1 MNYLAIITGDWND
14 GDYVTSIIKG
24 DKDRMDELINA
35 YELTEVFIT
44 TYQTEHPSEWSHRTI
59 GELMSILLYD
69 YETYEE
75 MCDNE
80 PWLKQFSEEEVE
92 LVGGFLEWDIPRGY
106 ECDIHT
112 LKGLSIY
119 EINNQYY
126 NG

>member
-1 MNYLAIITGDWND
+1 MSYLAIITGDWND
-14 GDYVTSIIKG
+14 GDYVTSITKG
-24 DKDRMDELINA
+24 NKNEMDELINA

-44 TYQTEHPSEWSHRTI
+44 TYQKENPSEWSRRTI

-75 MCDNE
+75 MCDAE
-80 PWLKQFSEEEVE
+80 PWLKQFTEEEVR
-92 LVGGFLEWDIPRGY
+92 LVSGFLEWDIPRGY

-112 LKGLSIY
+112 FKGLEIY

>member
-24 DKDRMDELINA
+24 NKAEMDELINA
-35 YELTEVFIT
+35 YKLTEVFIT
-44 TYQTEHPSEWSHRTI
+44 IYQKEHPSEWSRRTI

-69 YETYEE
+69 YGTYEE

-80 PWLKQFSEEEVE
+80 PWLKQFTKEEVE
-92 LVGGFLEWDIPRGY
+92 SVSCFLKWDPRGY

-112 LKGLSIY
+112 LKGLEIY